1 MNMGGQLEIGLY
13 LNTEI
18 KTAPNFQI
26 TTGVLT
32 NSKVEVEI
40 QNLTYV
46 PFTVPLHEVLEVRS
60 LGVDA
65 WLCWK

>member
-40 QNLTYV
+40 QNLTYL
-46 PFTVPLHEVLEVRS
+46 PFTVPLHEV
-60 LGVDA
+60 
-65 WLCWK
+65 